1 MKLNTT
7 AAPVIVSGGG
17 ATSQFSIAVNAKAFR
32 VLSDTMYQNKIGSIC
47 RELCCN
53 AKDSHVSANKHS
65 VPFIVHIPD
74 SYEPWFSVQDFG
86 MGLSPDDIA
95 NVFTVYFQ
103 STKDSSNETVGAF
116 GLGAKTP
123 FSYTDQFT
131 VTSVYNGIRR
141 IYSAFINESG
151 LPTIVEMAESETTD
165 GNGVEIK
172 MSVKREDFQK
182 FRNEVAQQLR
192 FFKVKPT
199 IQNCSGFTW
208 PVLEKDFVI
217 ENSDVTI
224 AKSGSGYGA
233 NKFFI
238 IQGEVGYPLDVGQI
252 NGKITAEN
260 AELVNRLS
268 SNQVCLFFNIGEIG
282 VTASREGVEY
292 NPETVKHIDAKLTTA
307 RKKLEDYIT
316 AQLANC
322 KTTWEKVQFL
332 NRGTICQLAQA
343 SGITLPNVK
352 KSNGGNYFF
361 DISSLIREERTR
373 QATPTSTPVK
383 YMAPIGDFKYWQR
396 YKSSRLDASSD
407 NFTPPENDAGI
418 MFIVRDT
425 ANRPNVRAKYLFE
438 GDAKLTTIY
447 EFSTYDRENT
457 DWDAFINKL
466 SVLLGGYPVSKIVKL
481 SDVELPAKIVD
492 ASGKV
497 RATYT
502 RPTHYCYTNTDITSV
517 RSWDRNYDGL
527 ESVEDEVVY
536 VTIKDMQPTMA
547 DPYTVFEHYNTMKRF
562 MTVPALVAVR
572 EGDVDKI
579 KDNDL
584 FTELTVYVNRV
595 IDHLKND
602 VKTRV
607 KYRHS
612 QVVAHINARFPHF
625 IMLDSTLS
633 AIRKEAPASAI
644 GRVLNLAAK
653 RTMTPVELAKAQ
665 NIANLVG
672 WNKEVSR
679 TVEEKAADFHAK
691 MRERYPLV
699 YVLNEWT
706 VRNAVSADHLA
717 KYLRVM

>member
-1 MKLNTT
+1 MKLNTS

-53 AKDSHVSANKHS
+53 AKDSHVSANNVS

-86 MGLSPDDIA
+86 LGLSPDDIA

-131 VTSVYNGIRR
+131 VTSVHNGIRR

-165 GNGVEIK
+165 VNGVEIK

-182 FRNEVAQQLR
+182 FRNEVATQLR

-199 IQNCSGFTW
+199 ILNCSGFVW
-208 PVLEKDFVI
+208 PVLEKDFII
-217 ENSDVTI
+217 ENDDVSI
-224 AKSGSGYGA
+224 AKNGSGYGA
-233 NKFFI
+233 SKFFI

-252 NGKITAEN
+252 NGKITQEN

-268 SNQVCLFFNIGEIG
+268 SNQVCLFFKIGEIG

-292 NPETVKHIDAKLTTA
+292 NPETLKHIDAKLTAA
-307 RKKLEDYIT
+307 RKKLEAYIT
-316 AQLANC
+316 AQIANC

-343 SGITLPNVK
+343 AGITLPNVK
-352 KSNGGNYFF
+352 KSNGGNYYF

-373 QATPTSTPVK
+373 QATPTSTPTK

-407 NFTPPENDAGI
+407 NFTPPENDESI

-438 GDAKLTTIY
+438 GNTKITTIY
-447 EFSTYDRENT
+447 EFSTHDRENT
-457 DWDAFINKL
+457 DWDVFVNKL
-466 SVLLGGYPVSKIVKL
+466 SALLGGYPTSKIVKL

-497 RATYT
+497 RAAYT
-502 RPTHYCYTNTDITSV
+502 RPTHYCYDGSDISSV

-536 VTIKDMQPTMA
+536 VAIKDMAPTMA
-547 DPYTVFEHYNTMKRF
+547 NPYAVYEHYNTMKRF
-562 MTVPALVAVR
+562 MTVPTLIAIR
-572 EGDVDKI
+572 ENDLDKI

-584 FTELTVYVNRV
+584 FIELSVYVNRV

-602 VKTRV
+602 TKTRV

-612 QVVAHINARFPHF
+612 QIAAHINARFPHF
-625 IMLDSTLS
+625 IMLDSTLN
-633 AIRKEAPASAI
+633 AIRKDASSSQI

-653 RTMTPVELAKAQ
+653 HTMAPADLVKAQ
-665 NIANLVG
+665 NIARLVG
-672 WNKEVSR
+672 WDTEVSSK
-679 TVEEKAADFHAK
+679 VEKKTAAFHTA
-691 MRERYPLV
+691 MRQRYPLV

>member
-53 AKDSHVSANKHS
+53 AKDSHVSANKQS

-74 SYEPWFSVQDFG
+74 SYEPWFAVQDFG

-141 IYSAFINESG
+141 IYSAFINETG
-151 LPTIVEMAESETTD
+151 LPTIVEMAEAETTD

-208 PVLEKDFVI
+208 PALEKDFVI
-217 ENSDVTI
+217 ENNDVTI

-238 IQGEVGYPLDVGQI
+238 IQGEVGYPLDIGQI

-316 AQLANC
+316 AQLASC

-352 KSNGGNYFF
+352 KSNGGNYYF

-383 YMAPIGDFKYWQR
+383 YMAPTGDFKYWQR

-438 GDAKLTTIY
+438 GDSKLTTIY

-466 SVLLGGYPVSKIVKL
+466 SVLLGGYPTSKIVKL

-502 RPTHYCYTNTDITSV
+502 RPTHYCFTNTDITSV

-536 VTIKDMQPTMA
+536 VARHFKYLTD
-547 DPYTVFEHYNTMKRF
+547 TVIHRAAMYVEIIVTNT
-562 MTVPALVAVR
+562 LV
-572 EGDVDKI
+572 
-579 KDNDL
+579 
-584 FTELTVYVNRV
+584 
-595 IDHLKND
+595 
-602 VKTRV
+602 
-607 KYRHS
+607 
-612 QVVAHINARFPHF
+612 
-625 IMLDSTLS
+625 
-633 AIRKEAPASAI
+633 RKEMTILSNRQTA
-644 GRVLNLAAK
+644 GVNETKQFLN
-653 RTMTPVELAKAQ
+653 RTMRRVFHQIFKEADHRVNTQTSTENFKDTAGNQTAYFNTVIQNTVAINRSATLALSG
-665 NIANLVG
+665 NLVHDTLTDIYG
-672 WNKEVSR
+672 L
-679 TVEEKAADFHAK
+679 
-691 MRERYPLV
+691 LV
-699 YVLNEWT
+699 
-706 VRNAVSADHLA
+706 VRNAYTPVSAEVFTVRLVVVQDA
-717 KYLRVM
+717 